1 LPKKDEKRLAT
12 DPFERFLPQI
22 GDSRKKKDADASDG
36 ASESADVS
44 TSKDAS
50 NVTSNDADKS
60 ISTDASTVNG
70 ASKDKNTSTIT
81 SKDASEVTSAS
92 KYESADTVT
101 SNVASKDT
109 STTTSVRAS
118 TVDGKSKSVSTGVGV
133 SNGDGE
139 SAIAVTSGNTIT
151 IARRKEKGALVKMT
165 YYLRPDQIQA
175 IDDLQEQS
183 GRDKSELVRMALD
196 IMIDRAKVE

>member
-22 GDSRKKKDADASDG
+22 GDSRKKKDEDTSDG
-36 ASESADVS
+36 ASEIADAS

-50 NVTSNDADKS
+50 KVTSNDAGKS
-60 ISTDASTVNG
+60 ANKDTSTVNG
-70 ASKDKNTSTIT
+70 ASDYNGT
-81 SKDASEVTSAS
+81 SKSTNADTSVS
-92 KYESADTVT
+92 KVKSADA
-101 SNVASKDT
+101 NASKDT
-109 STTTSVRAS
+109 SNYASATTNIVTSND
-118 TVDGKSKSVSTGVGV
+118 DGKSKSISAGAVA

-139 SAIAVTSGNTIT
+139 SAIAVTSGSTIT
-151 IARRKEKGALVKMT
+151 IARRKEKSALVKMT
-165 YYLRPDQIQA
+165 YYLRPDQVQA